1 MRKVLKLNEK
11 DLSRIV
17 KRVMKENIYSQEDL
31 EMMRDPEFQKNNYYE
46 PVGRDLKGKIME
58 LIHNSNSSNEE
69 MISILRGIADDME
82 SSRSLRNDVK
92 DRWNK

>member
-1 MRKVLKLNEK
+1 MKNVIKLNEK

-31 EMMRDPEFQKNNYYE
+31 EMMRDPEFQKNDYYE
-46 PVGRDLKGKIME
+46 PFGRDLKGKIME

>member
-31 EMMRDPEFQKNNYYE
+31 EMMRDPEFQKNDRYT
-46 PVGRDLKGKIME
+46 PVGNDLRNKLMK
-58 LIHNSNSSNEE
+58 LVHHAEE
-69 MISILRGIADDME
+69 TQEEKLSILRDILDELE
-82 SSRSLRNDVK
+82 SAERVRRNF
-92 DRWNK
+92 R

>member
-1 MRKVLKLNEK
+1 
-11 DLSRIV
+11 
-17 KRVMKENIYSQEDL
+17 
-31 EMMRDPEFQKNNYYE
+31 
-46 PVGRDLKGKIME
+46 ME

>member
-1 MRKVLKLNEK
+1 MKKVIKLNEK

-17 KRVMKENIYSQEDL
+17 KRVVKENIYSQEDL
-31 EMMRDPEFQKNNYYE
+31 EMMRDPEFQKNNYYK
-46 PVGRDLKGKIME
+46 PVKIDLKTKIME

-69 MISILRGIADDME
+69 MISILRGIADDIE

>member
-58 LIHNSNSSNEE
+58 LIHMESL
-69 MISILRGIADDME
+69 SILVNIPI
-82 SSRSLRNDVK
+82 
-92 DRWNK
+92 